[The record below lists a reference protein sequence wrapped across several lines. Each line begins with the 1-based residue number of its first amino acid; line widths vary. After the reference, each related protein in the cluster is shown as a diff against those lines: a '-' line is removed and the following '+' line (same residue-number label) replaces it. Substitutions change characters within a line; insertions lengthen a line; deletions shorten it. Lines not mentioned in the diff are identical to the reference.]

1 MYLEKTPK
9 ARPGI
14 CTVIV
19 GITLFFTAIVLA
31 LVNVFSP
38 NWVSFVLIG
47 AALMVIL
54 IGSIKLFSIL
64 RKSSKV
70 KENVTDTDKKMDSI
84 SIDSGCKSQRLELA
98 DDRKTET
105 SNYNLLQVPPKALAK
120 TLPLK
125 NHDVAYEIFNKYG
138 DPLVLRTPTMIEY
151 KCLLEFPE
159 DFVSTVNHRTDLT
172 YVDEVNSSDDSDSE
186 VSRRGKTIKY

>member
-38 NWVSFVLIG
+38 NWVSFILIG
-47 AALMVIL
+47 AAVMIIL
-54 IGSIKLFSIL
+54 IGSIKLFLIL

-70 KENVTDTDKKMDSI
+70 KEIFTDADDKIESY
-84 SIDSGCKSQRLELA
+84 SIDSGCKPQRLELA
-98 DDRKTET
+98 DDIKTEA
-105 SNYNLLQVPPKALAK
+105 SNYNLLQVPPKTLAK
-120 TLPLK
+120 TLPVK
-125 NHDVAYEIFNKYG
+125 HHDVAYEIFNKYG

-159 DFVSTVNHRTDLT
+159 DFVSTVNDRTDLT
-172 YVDEVNSSDDSDSE
+172 FVDEVDSSDGSDTE
-186 VSRRGKTIKY
+186 ASRRVKTIKY